1 MNKLSNNQKGFSVGQ
16 VLLVVLVLGLIG
28 GIGYYVYQRQN
39 KTKITTFEECKA
51 AGNPIME
58 SYPEQ
63 CSADGKTFTN
73 TAQKVVVEDN
83 SSTEESSKAEQKF
96 LEIKEIDA
104 KIPLSSEISGAYYNV
119 RSSTGGSS
127 DQWIDLSDTGFEQQ
141 KNIDGKYCK
150 DFNDTLF
157 AIGRIS
163 LADFKAK
170 LTEGFEASTATF
182 PFESKALS
190 FNTDYRYAGRPSS
203 GAPPGCAMYG
213 SEMQDL
219 DEKVLEVWVTK
230 KKAFAE
236 AYKNM
241 QDL

>member
-1 MNKLSNNQKGFSVGQ
+1 MHKLSKNQKGFSIGQ

-28 GIGYYVYQRQN
+28 GVGYYVYQRQN
-39 KTKITTFEECKA
+39 KPNITTFEECKD

-73 TAQKVVVEDN
+73 TAQKVLVEDD
-83 SSTEESSKAEQKF
+83 SSTEESSKPEQKF

-104 KIPLSSEISGAYYNV
+104 KIPLSSEISGAYYSV
-119 RSSTGGSS
+119 RSTTNGSVE
-127 DQWIDLSDTGFEQQ
+127 QWIDLSDAGFDAQ
-141 KNIDGKYCK
+141 KNTDGKYCK
-150 DFNDTLF
+150 DFNDRLF

-163 LADFKAK
+163 LADFNAK
-170 LTEGFEASTATF
+170 LTEGFEANTATF
-182 PFESKALS
+182 PFETKALS
-190 FNTDYRYAGRPSS
+190 FNTNYRYAGRPPS
-203 GAPPGCAMYG
+203 GAPPGCANSG
-213 SEMQDL
+213 PDMQDL
-219 DEKVLEVWVTK
+219 DEKVIEVWITK